1 MRTILN
7 LFGRSPFAPMLTHM
21 DIVSACVQSLPPF
34 FEALY
39 QRDYAA
45 MEKKAE
51 EIATLEHKAD
61 LTKND
66 IRNNLPKS
74 LFLAIDRSYILEILA
89 LQDSIADKTEDIAV
103 LTTLKQLEMYAPFKE
118 DFDRFLVKNIETF
131 NGAKAIIYELHQ
143 LLESSFGGNE
153 AEKVRSMV
161 DDVAFHEHEADL
173 IQRSLLKKLFSIENE
188 KDMHF
193 STFLLWQKIFQA
205 VGDISNL
212 SEKLGFRVRMTLD
225 LKP

>member
-21 DIVSACVQSLPPF
+21 DIVASCVQSLPSL

-39 QRDYAA
+39 KKDYAS

-51 EIATLEHKAD
+51 EIAVLEHKAD

-74 LFLAIDRSYILEILA
+74 LFLPIDRSYLLEILA
-89 LQDSIADKTEDIAV
+89 LQDSIADKAEDIAV
-103 LTTLKQLEMYAPFKE
+103 LTTLKPLTIYPPFKD
-118 DFDRFLVKNIETF
+118 DFDRFLAKNIETF
-131 NGAKAIIYELHQ
+131 NGAKAIMHELHQ

-161 DDVAFHEHEADL
+161 DEVAFHEHEADL
-173 IQRSLLKKLFSIENE
+173 IQRTLLKKLFGIENE
-188 KDMHF
+188 NEMHF
-193 STFLLWQKIFQA
+193 STFLLWQKVFQA

-212 SEKLGFRVRMTLD
+212 SEKLGYRVRMTLD
-225 LKP
+225 LK